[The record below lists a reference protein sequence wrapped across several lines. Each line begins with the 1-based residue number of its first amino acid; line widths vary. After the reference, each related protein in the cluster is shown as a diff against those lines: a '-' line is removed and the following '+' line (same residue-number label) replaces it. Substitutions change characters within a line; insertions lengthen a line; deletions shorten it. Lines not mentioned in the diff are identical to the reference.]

1 MHTTAH
7 DNTVFL
13 NKFNNTNNKEVE
25 LHTQTQRKRK
35 TGRREKEKGRHQL
48 THINGNRE
56 NAFSVKY
63 FTDVLIGIYVHA

>member
-1 MHTTAH
+1 MYTTAH

-13 NKFNNTNNKEVE
+13 NKFNNTDNKEVE

-35 TGRREKEKGRHQL
+35 RGRREKEKGRHQL